1 MSREQMSGYKSD
13 SSSSSSGND
22 SSRQTCGHI
31 TFIPVSFVLLINS
44 AVPAHGGAAAFRTLI
59 MRQRVIFGLD
69 ASFVDS

>member
-44 AVPAHGGAAAFRTLI
+44 AHGGAAAFRTLI

>member
-13 SSSSSSGND
+13 SSSSGGND

-44 AVPAHGGAAAFRTLI
+44 PVPAHGGAAAFRTLI
-59 MRQRVIFGLD
+59 I
-69 ASFVDS
+69 